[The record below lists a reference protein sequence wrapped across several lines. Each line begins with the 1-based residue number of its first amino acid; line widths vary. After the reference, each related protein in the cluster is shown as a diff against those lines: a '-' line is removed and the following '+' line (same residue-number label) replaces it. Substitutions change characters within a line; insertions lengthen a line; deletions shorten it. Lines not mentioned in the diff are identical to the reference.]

1 MQQQKSYGRC
11 EPIIQLADE
20 QGNPTPAADPA
31 VLQALAMQGFT
42 LKRRNDFSCF
52 IVPMPPLAVAYQ
64 HLVDDQETR
73 QAGELPTS
81 PIPLIWIAL
90 ANAVGLKVDVE
101 TGRIVD
107 GPRNRPTRIYTTEV

>member
-1 MQQQKSYGRC
+1 MQKKNRYGRC
-11 EPIIQLADE
+11 EPIIQLVDE

-42 LKRRNDFSCF
+42 LKKRNDFSCF
-52 IVPMPPLAVAYQ
+52 IVPMPPLALAYQ
-64 HLVDDQETR
+64 HLLDDQQVRVTYD
-73 QAGELPTS
+73 QPTS

-90 ANAVGLKVDVE
+90 AKSVGLEVDVE

-107 GPRNRPTRIYTTEV
+107 GPRNRPTRIYTTEG

>member
-1 MQQQKSYGRC
+1 MQKKNSYGRC
-11 EPIIQLADE
+11 EPIIQMVDE

-42 LKRRNDFSCF
+42 LKKRNDFSCF

-64 HLVDDQETR
+64 HLLDDQQVR
-73 QAGELPTS
+73 VADDQPTS

-90 ANAVGLKVDVE
+90 ANAVGLQVDVE

-107 GPRNRPTRIYTTEV
+107 GPRNRPSRIYTTEG